1 MFKTQV
7 EGDWFY
13 YQAFGV
19 LKAARFGFFLV
30 RARTNMGPNK
40 WVIFAYDGVP
50 AHGDSATPLAP
61 YVQSLYFPTPPPPPH
76 THTPR
81 CHGTGNRYKSRLKA
95 LNQGRHFRPEI
106 YGHN

>member
-61 YVQSLYFPTPPPPPH
+61 YVQSLCFPTPPPPTPHTHTH

-81 CHGTGNRYKSRLKA
+81 CHGTGIKA
-95 LNQGRHFRPEI
+95 V
-106 YGHN
+106 

>member
-7 EGDWFY
+7 EPRAAGEWFY

-30 RARTNMGPNK
+30 RARTNMDPNK

-50 AHGDSATPLAP
+50 AHGDSVTPLAL
-61 YVQSLYFPTPPPPPH
+61 YVQSLCFPTPPPPYPS
-76 THTPR
+76 TSW
-81 CHGTGNRYKSRLKA
+81 NRYKSRLKA
-95 LNQGRHFRPEI
+95 TIKADIFRPEI
-106 YGHN
+106 YGHH